1 MKFLIIIP
9 AHNEAEFIGGTLKSL
24 SKQTHQDF
32 KLIIVNDNSTDATEA
47 IVNQY
52 TKTQDNFEQVLHVS
66 SDQHEPGSK
75 IIHAFNK
82 GLALKNLEDFD
93 VVCKFDAD
101 LVFPENYL
109 TILNQ
114 AFSSQKKLGVYGG
127 FCTVKHN
134 NTWVIENLTGKKHVR
149 GALKAYSVQCFQEI
163 GGLIPEMGWDT
174 IDELLAQYYGF
185 EVKTNINLHVKHLK
199 PTGQRYS
206 DSLAQKFGISL
217 HQIRYDIGLAFLT
230 CTKMALRKKKISFLF
245 RSMNYF
251 LKAKNKKIPYLVN
264 TKQGNYIRNLRW
276 KGVLDKFNLK
286 LR

>member
-24 SKQTHQDF
+24 SEQTHQDF
-32 KLIIVNDNSTDATEA
+32 TLVVVNDNSTDATEA

-52 TKTQDNFEQVLHVS
+52 TKTQNNFEQVLHQS

-75 IIHAFNK
+75 IIQAFNV
-82 GLALKNLEDFD
+82 GLALKNIEDFD

-101 LVFPENYL
+101 LVFPDNYL
-109 TILNQ
+109 TILSQ
-114 AFSSQKKLGVYGG
+114 AFSTHQNLGIYGG
-127 FCTVKHN
+127 FCTVKQN
-134 NTWVIENLTGKKHVR
+134 NKWVIENLTGQKHVR
-149 GALKAYSVQCFQEI
+149 GALKAYSVQCFQKI

-185 EVKTNINLHVKHLK
+185 EVKTNLNLHVKHLK

-206 DSLAQKFGISL
+206 DTLAQKFGISL

-230 CTKMALRKKKISFLF
+230 CTKMALKKKNTSFLWCAM
-245 RSMNYF
+245 SYF
-251 LKAKNKKIPYLVN
+251 FKAKTKKIPYLVDA
-264 TKQGNYIRNLRW
+264 KQGKFIRNLRW
-276 KGVLDKFNLK
+276 KGVLEKFNLK
-286 LR
+286 PH